1 MKIVRSL
8 FLILV
13 TLLSLFV
20 SVTGLVAK
28 IDLAS
33 RILQILFLPVTA
45 YLLYIL
51 AEHILKKIPVFDQKT
66 GLRRALIYYCF
77 IVTATVVGVSFFSS
91 QNPPQFI
98 SSLLFSPMAIYF
110 LLLVWPRRKEALPL
124 SAGKPDFKSLVG
136 PATKLDVDRRDF
148 LKLIGSAGILAVIWG
163 LFSKRGG
170 ISNFLGNTDAFE
182 SITLKNTSG
191 NVINP
196 AENSPTD
203 GYNITQ
209 MDDSIPSYF
218 GFVNKDGG
226 WFIMREGEDSAFRYI
241 KGDSNFTINWSNRAK
256 LNYSYF
262 DKVF

>member
-20 SVTGLVAK
+20 SVTGLFAE

-33 RILQILFLPVTA
+33 RILHILFLPVAA
-45 YLLYIL
+45 YFIYVLV
-51 AEHILKKIPVFDQKT
+51 EHILHKTPVFDQKT
-66 GLRRALIYYCF
+66 GFRRVLIYYCF
-77 IVTATVVGVSFFSS
+77 IVTAAVVIVSFISS
-91 QNPPQFI
+91 LNFPQFL

-124 SAGKPDFKSLVG
+124 KQSELKSLLAPV
-136 PATKLDVDRRDF
+136 PKLDVDRRNF
-148 LKLIGSAGILAVIWG
+148 LKLIGSAGILADIWG

-170 ISNFLGNTDAFE
+170 ISSFLGNTDAFE

-203 GYNITQ
+203 GYNISQ
-209 MDDSIPSYF
+209 IDDSIPSYF

-226 WFIMREGEDSAFRYI
+226 WFIMREGEDSAFRYV
-241 KGDSNFTINWSNRAK
+241 KGDGNFTVNWSNRAK